1 MSDSP
6 AQEGVPAPRQRTLS
20 VVVADDDVFT
30 ASMVASALRA
40 LGFEA
45 AQATTVEQAWQTIE
59 ASDPNAV
66 VTDLDFGA
74 GGSGAELLW
83 RVHRE
88 LPWVGLVVLT
98 SHLSPELAV
107 GDASLPP
114 SVVYL
119 VKSQVRGASL
129 LADAVQAAIAGG
141 AHRASEPE
149 GDVLTVT
156 RAQAEVLRLVAAGA
170 STRRIAAERGTSVRA
185 AETLLARLYTALGA
199 DADEQANPRVVA
211 TRLWQQGRVRIR

>member
-1 MSDSP
+1 MSDNP
-6 AQEGVPAPRQRTLS
+6 ARARTLR

-30 ASMVASALRA
+30 ASMVASALRS

-45 AQATTVEQAWQTIE
+45 EQATDADSAWTTIV
-59 ASDPNAV
+59 SCDPNAI
-66 VTDLDFGA
+66 VTDLDFGT
-74 GGSGAELLW
+74 GRSGAELLW

-107 GDASLPP
+107 GDSALPP

-119 VKSQVRGASL
+119 VKSQVKDVAV
-129 LADAVQAAIAGG
+129 LAEAVDVAIIGVG
-141 AHRASEPE
+141 RAPAEPE
-149 GDVLTVT
+149 GDVRTVT
-156 RAQAEVLRLVAAGA
+156 RSQAEVLRLVAAGA

-185 AETLLARLYTALGA
+185 VETMLVRLYAALGV
-199 DADEQANPRVVA
+199 DADEQANPRVTA
-211 TRLWQQGRVRIR
+211 ARLWQQGRVRIR